1 MTSKSIHPFPFN
13 GGAFLAAG
21 LGTFFFGSALC
32 DAAPHGEGPTAPIW
46 PTTEWQTASPE
57 EEGMDSNELVKLID
71 FGTTRS
77 FDSLLV
83 VRHGKIVAEAY
94 YAPYATGI
102 PHEVFSAVK
111 GVISTLIAVAS
122 KERLLDTPNHR
133 VLDFFDRQNFA
144 NIDESKETITIQ
156 NLLNMTSGLGWKQP
170 DSMFEMERSPDWV
183 KFVLDKPMV
192 SAPGNIF
199 NYSNGNAHILSAI
212 ITKLTGMSSLDYAKA
227 KLFSPLG
234 INDLYWE
241 HDPQGISN
249 GGKGLFLLPRDMA
262 KIGYLWL
269 RNGAWERE
277 QLLPSAWIDEVIHAT
292 IDPHAPGEPE
302 LRYSNLFWVLP
313 EKHVYA
319 AIGYH
324 GQLMMVFPE
333 LDVVAVTTGRDNYLL
348 REFAD
353 FILGSVKSHTAL
365 SSDTASGNLLKN
377 KILDVSKE
385 KSTGVGGTP
394 GTADNISGKVYRFA
408 QNGLNVKSLSLILTD
423 SQPHYNVEVYA
434 GDPTKSALGFTG
446 PIGLDGLYR
455 KGERTEHGLDSG
467 GFPRV
472 NAVKGSWQ
480 NDHTFVIDWLVL
492 GKGFPADEWTLAFAG
507 EKLNVHV
514 KLGTGGEVSIQSET
528 DE

>member
-1 MTSKSIHPFPFN
+1 MTSKSIHPFRFN
-13 GGAFLAAG
+13 DIILLATG
-21 LGTFFFGSALC
+21 LGVFVFGTALC
-32 DAAPHGEGPTAPIW
+32 DAAPNAQGATTPIW
-46 PTTEWQTASPE
+46 PTTEWQISSPE
-57 EEGMDSNELVKLID
+57 QEGMDSREFVKLID

-83 VRHGKIVAEAY
+83 VRHGKIVVEVY
-94 YAPYATGI
+94 YTPYATGI

-111 GVISTLIAVAS
+111 GVISTLIAIAS
-122 KERLLDTPNHR
+122 KDRLLDTSNHR
-133 VLDFFDRQNFA
+133 VLDFFDRQSFA
-144 NIDESKETITIQ
+144 NVDERKEAITVQ
-156 NLLNMTSGLGWKQP
+156 NLLNMMSGIEWKQP
-170 DSMFEMERSPDWV
+170 DSMFEMEQSPDWV

-192 SAPGNIF
+192 SSPGKVF

-212 ITKLTGMSSLDYAKA
+212 ITKLTGMSTLDYAIA

-241 HDPQGISN
+241 HDPQGIPN

-269 RNGAWERE
+269 RNGEWERE
-277 QLLPSAWIDEVIHAT
+277 QLLPSAWIEGVIHAAT
-292 IDPHAPGEPE
+292 DPHAPGEPE
-302 LRYSNLFWVLP
+302 LRYSDLFWVLP
-313 EKHVYA
+313 ERHVYA

-324 GQLMMVFPE
+324 GQLIMVFPE
-333 LDVVAVTTGRDNYLL
+333 LDIVAVTTGRDNYLV

-353 FILGSVKSHTAL
+353 FILGSVKSDTAL
-365 SSDTASGNLLKN
+365 PPDAASANLLKN

-385 KSTGVGGTP
+385 KSIGVDGTP
-394 GTADNISGKVYRFA
+394 GTPKNISGKVYRFA
-408 QNGLNVKSLSLILTD
+408 QNELNVKSLSLILTD
-423 SQPHYNVEVYA
+423 SQPHYNVEAYT
-434 GDPTKSALGFTG
+434 GDPSKSAPGFTG

-480 NDHTFVIDWLVL
+480 NEHTFVIDWLVL
-492 GKGFPADEWTLAFAG
+492 GKGFPADQWTFTFGG
-507 EKLNVHV
+507 ETLDVHV
-514 KLGTGGEVSIQSET
+514 KLGTGREISMESET
-528 DE
+528 DD

>member
-13 GGAFLAAG
+13 DRALLAAG
-21 LGTFFFGSALC
+21 LGALVFGTALC
-32 DAAPHGEGPTAPIW
+32 DAAPHAKGATTPIW
-46 PTTEWQTASPE
+46 PTSDWQTSSPE
-57 EEGMDSNELVKLID
+57 QEGIDSKELVKLVD
-71 FGTTRS
+71 FGTIRS

-94 YAPYATGI
+94 YAPYAAGI

-111 GVISTLIAVAS
+111 GVISALIAIAS
-122 KERLLDTPNHR
+122 KDRLLDTRNHR
-133 VLDFFDRQNFA
+133 VLDFFDRRTFA
-144 NIDESKETITIQ
+144 NVDERKEATTVQ
-156 NLLNMTSGLGWKQP
+156 NLLNMTSGIQWKQP

-192 SAPGNIF
+192 SAPGNVF
-199 NYSNGNAHILSAI
+199 NYGNGNAHILSAI
-212 ITKLTGMSSLDYAKA
+212 ITKMTGMSALEYAKA

-249 GGKGLFLLPRDMA
+249 GGKGLFLSPRDMA
-262 KIGYLWL
+262 KIGYLYL
-269 RNGAWERE
+269 RNGAWERQ

-302 LRYSNLFWVLP
+302 LRYSNLFWLLP
-313 EKHVYA
+313 DRHVYA
-319 AIGYH
+319 AVGYN
-324 GQLMMVFPE
+324 GQLTMVFPE
-333 LDVVAVTTGRDNYLL
+333 LDVVVVTTGRDNYPL
-348 REFAD
+348 RELAD
-353 FILGSVKSHTAL
+353 HILSSVKS
-365 SSDTASGNLLKN
+365 DTPLPPDVAGANLLAD

-385 KSTGVGGTP
+385 KPAGVGEAP

-408 QNGLNVKSLSLILTD
+408 HNELNVKSLSLILTD
-423 SQPHYNVEVYA
+423 SQPRYDVEVYT
-434 GDPTKSALGFTG
+434 GDATKTVPGFTG

-455 KGERTEHGLDSG
+455 KGERTEHGLDGG

-472 NAVKGSWQ
+472 NAVKGTWQ

-492 GKGFPADEWTLAFAG
+492 GKGFPADQWTLAFAG

-514 KLGTGGEVSIQSET
+514 KLGSGGEISMDSENG
-528 DE
+528 E